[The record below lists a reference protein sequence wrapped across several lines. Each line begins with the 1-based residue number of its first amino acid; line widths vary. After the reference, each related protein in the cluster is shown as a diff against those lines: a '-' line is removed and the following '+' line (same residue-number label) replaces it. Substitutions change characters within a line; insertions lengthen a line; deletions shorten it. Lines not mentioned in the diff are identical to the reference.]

1 MSTAAVCHTARM
13 TSTPARPTSADV
25 ARLAGLSR
33 SAVSQILGGNE
44 DRFPPATRERVFA
57 AAAELAYRP
66 SKAGRAL
73 VTGVGDLVVLVVP
86 NVTFG
91 PHLQDGID
99 RITRGAAAHGLS
111 VVVRYAGADPAATLD
126 AVLDLQP
133 AAVVDL
139 GVYDAAAVATLRNAG
154 IRILPRPA
162 ALHDAEI
169 PDLRGPAA
177 LHGAEI
183 PDLPGQAALHDAE
196 IPDLPGPAALHGA
209 EIPDLRGPAAKRG
222 AEIPGLPGPV
232 ALAARA
238 FTDPNA
244 VVGAL
249 QAEELLRTPGR
260 RLVYALLADDRLDPY
275 GPPRA
280 EGATRYARSVGA
292 PDPIPVRIP
301 LDRLGAAHALAP
313 LLTDAGEA
321 GDVPVGI
328 CCYNDE
334 VAIAAIAAARELG
347 RAVPD
352 QVAVVGADHTSIG
365 QLVTPRLTTVRIDF
379 AATLDALVSDAD
391 WRAVR
396 TGTDPDETAPPEPD
410 LSRFVTLVPGETS

>member
-162 ALHDAEI
+162 APHDAEI

-177 LHGAEI
+177 LHDAEI
-183 PDLPGQAALHDAE
+183 PDLPGQAALH
-196 IPDLPGPAALHGA
+196 
-209 EIPDLRGPAAKRG
+209 G